1 MSSSSLLGSGVN
13 NLFARGL
20 QTRTRTLQSSGPVRA
35 VDEANASGCSLT
47 LVDSTGVGSDEQ
59 IWTIT
64 GAGGPPITSAT
75 MTLFVPIQHV
85 AGQAG
90 LATIPLGATSIQVA
104 NTAITANSVVVFSPT
119 TAPDAT
125 LLPQTLRVTNQA
137 GVGFT
142 ITGTAP
148 AVATAAV
155 PLNYWIARY

>member
-35 VDEANASGCSLT
+35 VDEANANGCSLT

-75 MTLFVPIQHV
+75 MTLAVPIQHV

-90 LATIPLGATSIQVA
+90 LATILAGQTAIVVP

-125 LLPQTLRVTNQA
+125 LLPETLRVTNQA
-137 GVGFT
+137 GVSFT
-142 ITGTAP
+142 ITGGAG
-148 AVATAAV
+148 ATGNV

>member
-1 MSSSSLLGSGVN
+1 
-13 NLFARGL
+13 
-20 QTRTRTLQSSGPVRA
+20 
-35 VDEANASGCSLT
+35 
-47 LVDSTGVGSDEQ
+47 
-59 IWTIT
+59 
-64 GAGGPPITSAT
+64 